1 MRGKRAKAL
10 REQAWGR
17 LAFLTL
23 AGSPLGDVAKV
34 KVGRTHGGPAFG
46 KFPYP
51 KSSRYVKK
59 GDFDVLVTD
68 VNTIK
73 EEIK

>member
-34 KVGRTHGGPAFG
+34 KVGRTH
-46 KFPYP
+46 
-51 KSSRYVKK
+51 
-59 GDFDVLVTD
+59 
-68 VNTIK
+68 
-73 EEIK
+73 